1 MKKIFF
7 SLLILLGVGN
17 SYSQSLFP
25 EVISSSGT
33 SMTDGTTTLE
43 WTLGEPVTATLD
55 NSQNMLSQGFHQT
68 NILVTNIPNAAVVEG
83 LTVFPNPTVNMVNVQ
98 FSTDQKNTVVEL
110 YSVDG
115 KLLEKHAVNS
125 KSLELNLSS
134 YPAGSYFL
142 RVNNAETHKLLK
154 SH

>member
-7 SLLILLGVGN
+7 SSLILLGAGN
-17 SYSQSLFP
+17 SFAQTLSP
-25 EVISSSGT
+25 EVISSAGT

-43 WTLGEPVTATLD
+43 WTMGESVTATLD
-55 NSQNMLSQGFHQT
+55 NTQNMLSQGFHQT
-68 NILVTNIPNAAVVEG
+68 YILVTSISNTVVSG
-83 LTVFPNPTVNMVNVQ
+83 LSVFPNPTINVVNVQ
-98 FSTDQKNTVVEL
+98 FSSDQKNTVVEL
-110 YSVDG
+110 YSVEG

-125 KSLELNLSS
+125 RSLELDLSA

-142 RVNNAETHKLLK
+142 RVNNSDTHKLLK

>member
-1 MKKIFF
+1 MKKNLLFLF
-7 SLLILLGVGN
+7 LILGCKL
-17 SYSQSLFP
+17 SYSQTLSP

-55 NSQNMLSQGFHQT
+55 NTQNTLSQGFHQT
-68 NILVTNIPNAAVVEG
+68 NIFVTNIPNTVVTG
-83 LTVFPNPTVNMVNVQ
+83 LSVFPNPTIDIVNVQ
-98 FSTDQKNTVVEL
+98 FSSNQKNTVVEL
-110 YSVDG
+110 YSVEG

-125 KSLELNLSS
+125 RNLELNLST

-142 RVNNAETHKLLK
+142 RINDSDTHKLLK